1 MKYLKIFEDNDDLDQ
16 RRVFSMISSYCDTLR
31 RTTGK
36 SCEKILGKNVEY
48 NFYESELWS
57 GNEILSEHIPDSIHW
72 GKTNNFY
79 KYIIYNGGLKEC
91 DILFRVGFDLDEYD
105 TSNESIID
113 FTSKLTKLLELFDK
127 QKYTIYQFQIDQKNY
142 SAEVV
147 LKFELKNIINTVD
160 DVFKKINK

>member
-1 MKYLKIFEDNDDLDQ
+1 MLNIIFMNQNYGQVMKYYPNIFQTQYIGEKQ
-16 RRVFSMISSYCDTLR
+16 IIS
-31 RTTGK
+31 
-36 SCEKILGKNVEY
+36 
-48 NFYESELWS
+48 
-57 GNEILSEHIPDSIHW
+57 
-72 GKTNNFY
+72 TN
-79 KYIIYNGGLKEC
+79 
-91 DILFRVGFDLDEYD
+91 ILFRVGFDLDEYD